1 MSIRH
6 CVAVDLGASSGRV
19 MLASYQS
26 GPRALTLREIHRFT
40 NSLQKVD
47 GFDCWDLDSLEGEI
61 RRGLEKV
68 CEQGILIDSIGIDT
82 WGVDYVLLDKQGQ
95 RVGLP
100 VSYRDDRTQ
109 GLLRHAEEQLGRAEI
124 YRRSGIQFLPFNT
137 LYQLRALVEQQPEL
151 VSQAAHALLIPDY
164 FSFRLTGNLNWEYT
178 NATTT
183 QLVNIHSDNWD
194 ETLLNWTGAPREWFG
209 TPTHPGNVTGHWICP
224 QGNRIPVVAVASHDT
239 ASAVIASP
247 LADRHAAYL
256 SSGTWSL
263 MGFESLTP
271 YTCDAALQANI
282 TNEGGA
288 EGRYRVLKNIMGLWL
303 LQRVLKEQ
311 NVSDLQGLIARTA
324 ALPACRFIIDCND
337 DRFINPASMSAEI
350 QAACRGS
357 GQPVPHSDAELA
369 RCIFDSLA
377 LLYARV
383 LNELAALRGQPFSQL
398 HIVGGGCQNEL
409 LNQLCADACGI
420 AVVAGPT
427 EASTLGNIGIQLM
440 TLDELAS
447 VDEFRQVVRGN
458 ASLTTFTPNPDSE
471 IARFVAQFQPQQT
484 KELCA

>member
-1 MSIRH
+1 MSFRH

-19 MLASYQS
+19 MLASYEPGQQTL
-26 GPRALTLREIHRFT
+26 ALREIHRFT

-47 GFDCWDLDSLEGEI
+47 GFDCWDIDSLENEI
-61 RRGLEKV
+61 RCGLVKV

-100 VSYRDDRTQ
+100 VSYRDARTQ
-109 GLLRHAEEQLGRAEI
+109 GLMRHAEEQMGRAEI

-164 FSFRLTGNLNWEYT
+164 LSFRLTGQMNWEYT

-183 QLVNIHSDNWD
+183 QLVNINSDNWD
-194 ETLLNWTGAPREWFG
+194 EELLNWTGAPREWFG
-209 TPTHPGNVTGHWICP
+209 TPTHPGNVIGHWICP
-224 QGNRIPVVAVASHDT
+224 QGNHIPVVAVASHDT

-247 LADRHAAYL
+247 LASKNAAYL

-263 MGFESLTP
+263 MGFESKTP
-271 YTCDAALQANI
+271 CTSDEALKANI

-311 NVSDLQGLIARTA
+311 NVGDLSVLIARTA
-324 ALPACRFIIDCND
+324 ALPACRFVIDCND
-337 DRFINPASMSAEI
+337 DRFINPDNMSAEI
-350 QAACRGS
+350 QAACRES
-357 GQPVPHSDAELA
+357 GQPVPASDAELA

-383 LNELAALRGQPFSQL
+383 LNELSALRDQPFSQL
-398 HIVGGGCQNEL
+398 HVVGGGCQNEL

-420 AVVAGPT
+420 TVVAGPI

-440 TLDELAS
+440 TLDELHN
-447 VDEFRQVVRGN
+447 VDEFRQVVRQN
-458 ASLTTFTPNPDSE
+458 YALTTFTPNPESE

>member
-19 MLASYQS
+19 MLASYQP

-47 GFDCWDLDSLEGEI
+47 GFDCWDVDSLEGEI

-100 VSYRDDRTQ
+100 ISYRDDRTQ
-109 GLLRHAEEQLGRAEI
+109 GLLRHAEAQLGRAEI

-183 QLVNIHSDNWD
+183 QLVNINSDSWD
-194 ETLLNWTGAPREWFG
+194 ETLLNWTGAP
-209 TPTHPGNVTGHWICP
+209 
-224 QGNRIPVVAVASHDT
+224 
-239 ASAVIASP
+239 VIASP

-350 QAACRGS
+350 QAACRDA
-357 GQPVPHSDAELA
+357 GQPVPESDAELA

-383 LNELAALRGQPFSQL
+383 LNELAALRGHPFSQL
-398 HIVGGGCQNEL
+398 HIVGGGCQNTL

-420 AVVAGPT
+420 AVVAGPI

-440 TLDELAS
+440 TLDELAN

-458 ASLTTFTPNPDSE
+458 AALTTFTPNPDSE